1 MTAPPTA
8 TGDPFEGVRPL
19 LFSIAY
25 RMTGTRADAE
35 DVLQEAF
42 LRWQAADRAGIESPK
57 AFLTTVVSRLSL
69 DVLKAARRKR
79 EVYTGPWLPEP
90 IVGPVN
96 EPVELA
102 ESLSLA
108 FLHVLESLP
117 AEERVAFLMREVFD
131 AAYSE
136 VAGTLETSEANAR
149 QLVSRAREHLRSRR
163 ARKRVDPKAHQEL
176 LYRFLEAC
184 GDGDAT
190 ALVGM
195 LRDDAILYSDGG
207 GKARAALNPIYGAD
221 RIIRFVLGLR
231 RKDLGEWGGFGVEI
245 NGEPGAAV
253 TLGGVVHSAITIE
266 LDEGRISAI
275 YLVANPEKLGPLAQ
289 TPRKES

>member
-1 MTAPPTA
+1 VNVPEE
-8 TGDPFEGVRPL
+8 DPFEGVRPL

-42 LRWQAADRAGIESPK
+42 LRWQSAEKTSIESPK

-90 IVGPVN
+90 IVGPVS
-96 EPVELA
+96 EPVEMA

-131 AAYSE
+131 AAYRE
-136 VAGTLETSEANAR
+136 VAETLDTSEANAR
-149 QLVSRAREHLRSRR
+149 QLVSRAREHLRARR
-163 ARKRVDPKAHQEL
+163 PRHRVDPKTHEKL
-176 LYRFLEAC
+176 LFEFIRAC
-184 GDGDAT
+184 GEGDAT
-190 ALVGM
+190 TLVGL
-195 LRDDAILYSDGG
+195 LRDDAVLYSDGG
-207 GKARAALNPIYGAD
+207 GKTRAALNPIYGAD
-221 RIIRFVLGLR
+221 KIIRFVLGLR
-231 RKDLGEWGGFGVEI
+231 RKDLGEYGGFPAQI
-245 NGEPGAAV
+245 NGKPGAVVTINGALNAV
-253 TLGGVVHSAITIE
+253 VTIE
-266 LDEGRISAI
+266 ADEDRIQSL
-275 YLVANPEKLGPLAQ
+275 YFVLNPDKLQLLAQ
-289 TPRKES
+289 SLQTGS